1 MPQLISSNEN
11 VFLDYEMSVRI
22 QNIYYNL
29 LIQALQKHC
38 KVFVLRMDVHI
49 PQELVLQIISDFN
62 HRFIEKEKIA
72 GYDPLYIVA
81 REISFGKRIHH
92 HMALFLDGNKTNH
105 PYQHFENARIVLRNY
120 CGSYGEI
127 NECSDNLRNGIM
139 IDRNSTTYNNLYEV
153 LRQISYL
160 AKKTQKDNVPG
171 KTFFYSKVQIIPLG
185 EEDITMYFQSLFPH
199 LTFGPGTQWY
209 SCPVYKAFLTW

>member
-1 MPQLISSNEN
+1 MPQLINSNES
-11 VFLDYEMSVRI
+11 VFLDYEMVVRI

-49 PQELVLQIISDFN
+49 PQEHVLQIISDFN

-92 HMALFLDGNKTNH
+92 HMALFLDGNKTNN

-127 NECSDNLRNGIM
+127 NECNDNLRNGIM
-139 IDRNSTTYNNLYEV
+139 IDRNSTTYTNLYEV

-199 LTFGPGTQWY
+199 LTFGTGTQWY
-209 SCPVYKAFLTW
+209 SNITS

>member
-1 MPQLISSNEN
+1 MTQFINSNGS

-38 KVFVLRMDVHI
+38 RVFVLRMDVHI
-49 PQELVLQIISDFN
+49 PQELVLQVVSDFN
-62 HRFIEKEKIA
+62 YRFSEKEKIA

-81 REISFGKRIHH
+81 RELSFGNRIHH
-92 HMALFLDGNKTNH
+92 HMALFLDGNRTNN

-127 NECSDNLRNGIM
+127 NECNDTLRNGIM
-139 IDRNSTTYNNLYEV
+139 VDRNSASYNDLYEA

-171 KTFFYSKVQIIPLG
+171 KTFFYSKVPILPLSD
-185 EEDITMYFQSLFPH
+185 EDITRAFQSLFPH
-199 LTFGPGTQWY
+199 LYFGVGTQWY
-209 SCPVYKAFLTW
+209 ANIIS

>member
-1 MPQLISSNEN
+1 MPHLINSNEN

-38 KVFVLRMDVHI
+38 KVFVLRMDIHI
-49 PQELVLQIISDFN
+49 PQELVLQTISDFN

-92 HMALFLDGNKTNH
+92 HMALFLDGNKTNN

-127 NECSDNLRNGIM
+127 NECNDNLKNGIM

-171 KTFFYSKVQIIPLG
+171 KSFFYSKVPILSISDD
-185 EEDITMYFQSLFPH
+185 DITRAFQSLFPY
-199 LTFGPGTQWY
+199 LTLGTGTQWY
-209 SCPVYKAFLTW
+209 SNISS

>member
-171 KTFFYSKVQIIPLG
+171 KTFFYSKVPILSLSD
-185 EEDITMYFQSLFPH
+185 EDITGAFQSLFPY
-199 LTFGPGTQWY
+199 LTFGAGTQWY
-209 SCPVYKAFLTW
+209 SNTSS

>member
-1 MPQLISSNEN
+1 MLQLINSNEN

-38 KVFVLRMDVHI
+38 KVFVLRMDIHI
-49 PQELVLQIISDFN
+49 PQELVLQTISDFN

-72 GYDPLYIVA
+72 EYDPLYIVA

-92 HMALFLDGNKTNH
+92 HMALFLDGNKTNN

-127 NECSDNLRNGIM
+127 NECNDNLKNGIM
-139 IDRNSTTYNNLYEV
+139 IDRNSTTYNNLYDV

-160 AKKTQKDNVPG
+160 AKKPQKDNVPG
-171 KTFFYSKVQIIPLG
+171 KTFFYSKVPILPLFD
-185 EEDITMYFQSLFPH
+185 EDITRAFQSLFPY
-199 LTFGPGTQWY
+199 LTFGTGTQWY
-209 SCPVYKAFLTW
+209 SNISS

>member
-1 MPQLISSNEN
+1 MPQLINSNEN

-209 SCPVYKAFLTW
+209 SSLFDKSFLIC

>member
-1 MPQLISSNEN
+1 MPQLINSNEN

-38 KVFVLRMDVHI
+38 KVFVLRMDIHI
-49 PQELVLQIISDFN
+49 PQELVLQTISDFN

-92 HMALFLDGNKTNH
+92 HMALFLDGNKTNN

-127 NECSDNLRNGIM
+127 NECNDNLRNGIM

-171 KTFFYSKVQIIPLG
+171 KSFFYSKSPILPLSN
-185 EEDITMYFQSLFPH
+185 EDISRCFQTLFPN
-199 LTFGPGTQWY
+199 LNIGMTNWY
-209 SCPVYKAFLTW
+209 AS